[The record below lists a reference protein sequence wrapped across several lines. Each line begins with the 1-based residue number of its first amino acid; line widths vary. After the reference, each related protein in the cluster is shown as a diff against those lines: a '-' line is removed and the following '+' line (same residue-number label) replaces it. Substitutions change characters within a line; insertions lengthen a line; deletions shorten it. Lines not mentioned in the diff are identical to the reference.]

1 MQWYLLFNL
10 IEGAKRIPA
19 DLRDAASLLGLSRG
33 LTLRHVLVPAC
44 LPALVTGSV
53 TGWGGGWNALIVAE
67 RIRVG
72 GETIEC
78 HGIGSGLMR
87 ATQDHYDPVGLA
99 LNLVAML
106 VAVAVLNRIVWHR
119 LYDYAESR
127 FRVEG

>member
-1 MQWYLLFNL
+1 VLL
-10 IEGAKRIPA
+10 PA
-19 DLRDAASLLGLSRG
+19 S
-33 LTLRHVLVPAC
+33 

-72 GETIEC
+72 GTTYEC

-87 ATQDHYDPVGLA
+87 ATQDARDPVGLA

-106 VAVAVLNRIVWHR
+106 ISVAVLNRIVWHR
-119 LYDYAESR
+119 LYDFAESR
-127 FRVEG
+127 YRIEG